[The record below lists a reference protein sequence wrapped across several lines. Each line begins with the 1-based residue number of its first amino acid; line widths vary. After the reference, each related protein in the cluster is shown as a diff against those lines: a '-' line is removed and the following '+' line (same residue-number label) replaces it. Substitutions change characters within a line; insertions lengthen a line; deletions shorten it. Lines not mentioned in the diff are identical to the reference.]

1 MVWRSA
7 LDMGFW
13 DDQLIKQLEGFLR
26 KQRRALEV
34 WRMPNEYGRN
44 ASIMLIIRVLG
55 DTYLDVAEWNH
66 RWNAALIVDTGPA
79 IEPALI
85 EKAIASGMRAKATTR
100 PARTSRVNS
109 FGDVMACQTVG
120 SMR

>member
-1 MVWRSA
+1 
-7 LDMGFW
+7 MGFW

-26 KQRRALEV
+26 KQRRGLEI

-44 ASIMLIIRVLG
+44 ASIMLRIRVLG
-55 DTYLDVAEWNH
+55 DTYLDVAEWND

-85 EKAIASGMRAKATTR
+85 DRDMLFLGDYPATSTKKVAIMVANLLDTFKDAAQNYDPFSPETT
-100 PARTSRVNS
+100 
-109 FGDVMACQTVG
+109 
-120 SMR
+120 